1 MAVQNR
7 NFLGKWSFDQDN
19 ATFIFF
25 FRKDL
30 IW

>member
-19 ATFIFF
+19 ATFRFY
-25 FRKDL
+25 FRKDV
-30 IW
+30 I